1 MLCQH
6 FLLAIAI
13 SKTAFEMVTQTAFH
27 KRGTR
32 HDAERPTP
40 IAERPT
46 ATSPPLSLLSSS
58 TSSTDYSPQR
68 RQDHSSSL
76 LPSLVLALVPGSS
89 LLAARSRSRSS
100 PARPCSRL
108 VLALSLVPCSRLFCS
123 LSTRLFCSLSLDP
136 SLSLDSSL
144 SLALSRLGLALVFGL
159 LFVFQRTAV
168 YVDNE
173 SDALLPAEVLIILEE
188 ARTGLRPFRTF
199 IEDTERDIMVIPSH
213 LVVLQELIDAFASL
227 VSVLPAREYDSTMR
241 QMIFL
246 REQLDTLEHSM
257 PQRPT
262 EPLWQRTMSGRLR
275 VYIDSDTLCELVEKE
290 FTDDVIAIMLGTS
303 LRTVERRRAELGLR
317 KRGGPAVSDDEL
329 YAVRMITLLERS
341 AYDTP
346 LTDLSLSFYAA
357 ITDTGHPLHVRLGL

>member
-1 MLCQH
+1 M
-6 FLLAIAI
+6 
-13 SKTAFEMVTQTAFH
+13 
-27 KRGTR
+27 
-32 HDAERPTP
+32 
-40 IAERPT
+40 
-46 ATSPPLSLLSSS
+46 
-58 TSSTDYSPQR
+58 
-68 RQDHSSSL
+68 
-76 LPSLVLALVPGSS
+76 
-89 LLAARSRSRSS
+89 
-100 PARPCSRL
+100 
-108 VLALSLVPCSRLFCS
+108 
-123 LSTRLFCSLSLDP
+123 
-136 SLSLDSSL
+136 
-144 SLALSRLGLALVFGL
+144 
-159 LFVFQRTAV
+159 
-168 YVDNE
+168 DNE

-241 QMIFL
+241 QMSFL

-329 YAVRMITLLERS
+329 YAAIRSTYALGFEAGERGMRGALRSIGLRVSRERLRVALREVDPQNLQARWAKTIRRREYYVPFVNSLWHIDGHHKSIKYKIVIHGGVDGKSRTVTFMQASPNNRAETVTACFLAATQQWGWPSRVRADHGGEN
-341 AYDTP
+341 
-346 LTDLSLSFYAA
+346 
-357 ITDTGHPLHVRLGL
+357 LGVKGKMEEARGK